1 MTRAQ
6 KRASRPDQW
15 RPTISR
21 LVLRKDARA
30 AGYGEPRE
38 ALRRLVKLLG
48 NNQTGAL
55 LGVAKSQPFVGC
67 VASPFQSKAL
77 VEFSISTSHIARISS
92 ATHRQDRAVAHLSSS
107 DVRMGQAERRA
118 GYGRRRARR
127 SCARRNRAGCAP
139 LSDGF
144 SPSCVYVFGGRPRK
158 RSAR

>member
-55 LGVAKSQPFVGC
+55 LGVAKSQPSRGLRREPI
-67 VASPFQSKAL
+67 SKQS
-77 VEFSISTSHIARISS
+77 
-92 ATHRQDRAVAHLSSS
+92 
-107 DVRMGQAERRA
+107 
-118 GYGRRRARR
+118 ARR
-127 SCARRNRAGCAP
+127 ILDLDYVISRASRVLQTDKIAPWLTYQVPTLGWARP
-139 LSDGF
+139 IDVL
-144 SPSCVYVFGGRPRK
+144 
-158 RSAR
+158 